1 MKPQSTLPSR
11 LTRAQWT
18 VIFTLLV
25 VILVSLIGLVSALA
39 ADLLYPGG
47 SRAAIG
53 KVFGAGDTEIGTV
66 VYPTVLVTASPFQPL
81 PTNTITTTPTATAT
95 ATLTA
100 TPTATSTATETE
112 IPTPTDTQPPP
123 KPTKTPR
130 PTSPPIPYDS
140 VIIGNIYG
148 QPQSYN
154 LSCESRSAVDWA
166 RYFGVTLS
174 ETDFVYSLPSSDDPN
189 RGFVG
194 NVNDYGGQIPP
205 NSYGVH
211 AEPVAELLRAYG
223 VPATAVTSM
232 SADAIRRE
240 IDYGHPVIAWVIVGT
255 LPGYGEYYTTQDGN
269 TVLVA
274 RNEHTV
280 IVIGYDPTG
289 VTILD
294 GGMVYWRSW
303 DVFMASFGALNN
315 MAVVYPS

>member
-1 MKPQSTLPSR
+1 MGPKTTPPPRGS
-11 LTRAQWT
+11 RAQWT

-25 VILVSLIGLVSALA
+25 VILVGLAGLVSALA
-39 ADLLYPGG
+39 ADLFYPGG
-47 SRAAIG
+47 SKAVIG
-53 KVFGAGDTEIGTV
+53 RVFGSGGHESLPIPSDTPI
-66 VYPTVLVTASPFQPL
+66 LTASPFQPL
-81 PTNTITTTPTATAT
+81 PTNTITPTPTVTATPTPTATPTATAT
-95 ATLTA
+95 ATETEV
-100 TPTATSTATETE
+100 PTATNTAV
-112 IPTPTDTQPPP
+112 
-123 KPTKTPR
+123 PTKTPK
-130 PTSPPIPYDS
+130 PTQPPIPYDS
-140 VIIGNIYG
+140 VIIGNITG

-166 RYFGVTLS
+166 RYFGAQIS
-174 ETDFVYSLPSSDDPN
+174 ETDFLTRLPSSDDPN
-189 RGFVG
+189 KGFVG

-211 AEPVAELLRAYG
+211 AEPVAALLREYG

-240 IDYGHPVIAWVIVGT
+240 IDSGHPVIAWVIVGT
-255 LPGYGEYYTTQDGN
+255 VPGYGQYYTTQDGDS
-269 TVLVA
+269 VLVV

-280 IVIGYDPTG
+280 IIIGYDPTG